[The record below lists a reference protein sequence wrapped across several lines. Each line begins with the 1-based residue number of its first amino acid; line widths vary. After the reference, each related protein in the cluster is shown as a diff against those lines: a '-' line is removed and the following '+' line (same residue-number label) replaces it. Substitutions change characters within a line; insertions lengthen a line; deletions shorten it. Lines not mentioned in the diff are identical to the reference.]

1 MDNSIIPIIK
11 ELERVYDTLAK
22 KYEIKAPRPIIT
34 IQSKGR
40 QKILGWHW
48 EDKWELGK
56 KSISEINICAEELNK
71 DPIETLIHEMVHYAN
86 SSEKIDDCNSQ
97 QYHNKYF
104 KLRAEKYG
112 LNVEKSGRN
121 GWGLTSLSPQ
131 LIESLKELK
140 IDYDIFKLFRKT
152 NITVSAPTKM
162 KKYSCGCT
170 IVRCATIL
178 DAKCLKC
185 ANQFEVKND

>member
-86 SSEKIDDCNSQ
+86 SSDKIDDCNSQ
-97 QYHNKYF
+97 QYHNKHF

-112 LNVEKSGRN
+112 LNVEKEGRY
-121 GWGLTSLSPQ
+121 GWGLTSLSPA
-131 LIESLKELK
+131 LKETLKELK
-140 IDYDIFKLFRKT
+140 INYDIFKLFRKT

-162 KKYSCGCT
+162 KKYRCECT
-170 IVRCATIL
+170 IIRCATDL
-178 DAKCLKC
+178 SAKCLKC
-185 ANQFEVKND
+185 NTHFLPQED